1 LKNCLFPINVVNITT
16 ILDLGNIEIP
26 NFKRNITLFL
36 IFPFF
41 DEIIS
46 NSWGASK
53 SDSQTNNT
61 ILCNKLAQIEA
72 I

>member
-1 LKNCLFPINVVNITT
+1 MGNFQIFEEKYYTFSLFS
-16 ILDLGNIEIP
+16 
-26 NFKRNITLFL
+26 
-36 IFPFF
+36 FF

-46 NSWGASK
+46 NYPWGASK
-53 SDSQTNNT
+53 SDSQTNYT